1 VKTKLKTHE
10 MSRIRRKSS
19 FFFNGLMV
27 DSKGGVAKG
36 VGV

>member
-10 MSRIRRKSS
+10 ISRIRRKSS
-19 FFFNGLMV
+19 FFNGLMV